1 MSNIDNMQVFELEN
15 SEIEM
20 VNGGIFWL
28 AIAGAAALAGTA
40 LLAYQAG
47 QSDGQCHI

>member
-1 MSNIDNMQVFELEN
+1 MNSIDDMQVFELEN
-15 SEIEM
+15 SEIDM
-20 VNGGIFWL
+20 VNGGVFWL
-28 AIAGAAALAGTA
+28 AIAGAAALAGAA